1 MVICFVAFHP
11 LSTPFCASGAY
22 CRDQVL
28 CATIA
33 FGMGINKPDVRYVIH
48 HSMPKSITNFYQESG
63 RAGRDGEVSECIL
76 YFSYKDKAKLAS
88 MIVKSKAQHAHMDDK
103 TKKLLFKDL
112 HACAAFCLNDAEC
125 RRVEML
131 RYFEEDFRSEVRQYH
146 LCATPVDCRYTRHPL
161 TPTHTHTHARARP
174 FHIA

>member
-1 MVICFVAFHP
+1 
-11 LSTPFCASGAY
+11 
-22 CRDQVL
+22 
-28 CATIA
+28 
-33 FGMGINKPDVRYVIH
+33 MGINKPDVRYVIH

-88 MIVKSKAQHAHMDDK
+88 MIVKSKVGYAQLALCPSPLPPSTPLSLPGRSLTYQAQHAHMDDK

-131 RYFEEDFRSEVRQYH
+131 RYFEEDFRSEVRH
-146 LCATPVDCRYTRHPL
+146 CHSCPTPVDCRYPAIR
-161 TPTHTHTHARARP
+161 
-174 FHIA
+174 